1 MPNLALMVAASL
13 GNVVND
19 PAFLPALLAYSASLN
34 PSAPNITGLTINP
47 QYGDS
52 SGVLANQIVGGS
64 RPDVFMPVSDTD
76 QYPLTIVS
84 NAGLVASSTPVFRNN
99 LVLIKNR
106 AAGLPTPIISF
117 QQVDLAHT
125 VTPGLVRIYIAN
137 PDSPY
142 NVPAGVY
149 ARLAFQYFGSAVWN
163 WIANNTG
170 NNVTLSTMATVTA
183 VLTAVTNSNV
193 PAIGAVY
200 ATDAV
205 SSLVTSPSVQNPV
218 EIIAIAPAPVNIK
231 VIYPAV
237 KIANSANPN
246 GATAFVNFMQTSV
259 AMTTFLK
266 WGFIPYSPIP

>member
-117 QQVDLAHT
+117 QQVDAVHT
-125 VTPGLVRIYIAN
+125 TAPNAVNIIIGN
-137 PDSPY
+137 PDGIY

-149 ARLAFQYFGSAVWN
+149 AQLSFQYFGSAVWN
-163 WIANNTG
+163 WIFSNTG
-170 NNVTLSTMATVTA
+170 GNVTMLTNVTA
-183 VLTAVTNSNV
+183 VLNAVINATT
-193 PAIGAVY
+193 PTIGAVY

-218 EIIAIAPAPVNIK
+218 EIIAVAPAPVNIK

-237 KIANSANPN
+237 QIVGRPNPN
-246 GATAFVNFMQTSV
+246 GATEFVNFLQTSA
-259 AMTTFLK
+259 AMTIFLK
-266 WGFIPYSPIP
+266 WGFIPYSPITP

>member
-1 MPNLALMVAASL
+1 MPTLTMAVATSL
-13 GNVVND
+13 GNAVTDQAFQTALINASGGTITAVNV
-19 PAFLPALLAYSASLN
+19 LP
-34 PSAPNITGLTINP
+34 P
-47 QYGDS
+47 DS
-52 SGVLANQIVGGS
+52 SGVLADKIATGTLTPV
-64 RPDVFMPVSDTD
+64 PDIFMPVSDVD
-76 QYPLTIVS
+76 QYPMNTV
-84 NAGLVASSTPVFRNN
+84 NGANVVVSSTPVLRNN